1 MEFIVLIIL
10 NFVMVLSPILWVR
23 VSALLIGEAMSI
35 YELYKHN
42 TLCGISFEKFV
53 NYVKDHKSKIFF
65 VVALMCFELSMVFVG
80 GVWIRIAFFVM
91 KITCQYKFMDCVEKY
106 NLDF

>member
-1 MEFIVLIIL
+1 
-10 NFVMVLSPILWVR
+10 MVLSPILWVR

-53 NYVKDHKSKIFF
+53 NYVRDYKSTIFL
-65 VVALMCFELSMVFVG
+65 VALMCFELLIVFVG
-80 GVWIRIAFFVM
+80 DIWIRIAFYIM

-106 NLDF
+106 NIDF